1 MENEKSPILEIKD
14 LRVTYETD
22 IEVVEA
28 VNGISFQIEKGKT
41 LGLVGETGAGKTTTA
56 LSILRLLPETTG
68 RIKGGEICFEGED
81 LLHVDEEQMRGV
93 RGNRISMVF
102 QDPMSSLNPVYT
114 VGDQIGEAI
123 RLHRPEL
130 SNDAVEQRIDEIL
143 QLVGIMP
150 SRKHEY
156 PHQFS
161 GGMKQRVV
169 IAMALCCE
177 PELLI
182 ADEPTTALDVT
193 IQAQVLAM
201 IANLRER
208 LGTSMLMITH
218 DLGVIAEVAKYVVV
232 MYAGRVVEEANVEAL
247 FEKPLHP
254 YTEGLIK
261 SIPKIG
267 VHEKLY
273 MIPFKSGANQIKKG
287 CRFCPRCAY
296 AMDICSEIE
305 PELKDIGDGRKVR
318 CWLHLEKP
326 DMQTVKAGEQE

>member
-81 LLHVDEEQMRGV
+81 LLHVDEEQMRVV

-201 IANLRER
+201 IAELRSR

-218 DLGVIAEVAKYVVV
+218 DLGIVARTCDDVCV
-232 MYAGRVVEEANVEAL
+232 MYAGKIVEAGTVEDIFL
-247 FEKPLHP
+247 APSHHP
-254 YTEGLIK
+254 YTCL
-261 SIPKIG
+261 
-267 VHEKLY
+267 L
-273 MIPFKSGANQIKKG
+273 
-287 CRFCPRCAY
+287 
-296 AMDICSEIE
+296 
-305 PELKDIGDGRKVR
+305 
-318 CWLHLEKP
+318 
-326 DMQTVKAGEQE
+326 

>member
-68 RIKGGEICFEGED
+68 RIKGGEIRFEGED
-81 LLHVDEEQMRGV
+81 LLHVDEEQMRVV

-182 ADEPTTALDVT
+182 ADEPHW
-193 IQAQVLAM
+193 M
-201 IANLRER
+201 SRYRLR
-208 LGTSMLMITH
+208 
-218 DLGVIAEVAKYVVV
+218 
-232 MYAGRVVEEANVEAL
+232 
-247 FEKPLHP
+247 FWP
-254 YTEGLIK
+254 
-261 SIPKIG
+261 
-267 VHEKLY
+267 
-273 MIPFKSGANQIKKG
+273 
-287 CRFCPRCAY
+287 
-296 AMDICSEIE
+296 
-305 PELKDIGDGRKVR
+305 
-318 CWLHLEKP
+318 
-326 DMQTVKAGEQE
+326 

>member
-81 LLHVDEEQMRGV
+81 LLHVDEEQMRVV

-161 GGMKQRVV
+161 GGMKQRVL
-169 IAMALCCE
+169 IAIAIALK
-177 PELLI
+177 PDLII
-182 ADEPTTALDVT
+182 ADEPTSALDVT
-193 IQAQVLAM
+193 VQ
-201 IANLRER
+201 LR
-208 LGTSMLMITH
+208 
-218 DLGVIAEVAKYVVV
+218 
-232 MYAGRVVEEANVEAL
+232 
-247 FEKPLHP
+247 FWP
-254 YTEGLIK
+254 
-261 SIPKIG
+261 
-267 VHEKLY
+267 
-273 MIPFKSGANQIKKG
+273 
-287 CRFCPRCAY
+287 
-296 AMDICSEIE
+296 
-305 PELKDIGDGRKVR
+305 
-318 CWLHLEKP
+318 
-326 DMQTVKAGEQE
+326 